1 MQEDRDWTSGSKTG
15 KLRGLNA
22 KNRADLELFLNCSG
36 SRVNSRKVQGLFNK
50 KGRLKWYLR
59 MRAVGS
65 GSGGSGLIRS
75 RSNLVRWLRIGRPG
89 PNWRGTRRRCVAGTQ
104 VPRWRSAQA
113 RRSSPFSALRGSIQP
128 VLGSGVISVDRVIHL
143 STLGEESVLGRGW
156 PWCGAAL
163 GPWRAAFTWYRPGYG
178 SGFGTWSIYT
188 AWLNHTKS

>member
-1 MQEDRDWTSGSKTG
+1 MQKDRDWTAGSKIG

-50 KGRLKWYLR
+50 KGRLKRYLR

-104 VPRWRSAQA
+104 VPRRRSAQA
-113 RRSSPFSALRGSIQP
+113 RRSSTFSVLRGSIQP
-128 VLGSGVISVDRVIHL
+128 VLTGASGRPEMQRSGVQQ
-143 STLGEESVLGRGW
+143 GRRR
-156 PWCGAAL
+156 
-163 GPWRAAFTWYRPGYG
+163 WRAAANGRSSWRRRCRGPPG
-178 SGFGTWSIYT
+178 SWIP
-188 AWLNHTKS
+188 

>member
-1 MQEDRDWTSGSKTG
+1 MQKDWDWTAGSKTG

-36 SRVNSRKVQGLFNK
+36 SRVNSRKVQGLINK
-50 KGRLKWYLR
+50 KGRLKLYLS

-89 PNWRGTRRRCVAGTQ
+89 PNWRGTRWCCVAGTQ
-104 VPRWRSAQA
+104 VPRWYSAQA
-113 RRSSPFSALRGSIQP
+113 HQSSPFLVLRGSIQP
-128 VLGSGVISVDRVIHL
+128 VLGSGVISVERVIHL

-156 PWCGAAL
+156 PW
-163 GPWRAAFTWYRPGYG
+163 
-178 SGFGTWSIYT
+178 
-188 AWLNHTKS
+188 